1 MENEEIT
8 LSIKFN
14 EETKKIILKKLN
26 ETEDLNQKMDL
37 LDKIKS
43 IDININFYKN
53 MIASKSKFIN

>member
-1 MENEEIT
+1 MKLYQINKT
-8 LSIKFN
+8 
-14 EETKKIILKKLN
+14 ETKLKHLLKKLN

-53 MIASKSKFIN
+53 MIAIKK